1 MGILTNENTNIRMET
16 ITVKIR
22 TFFTNAGEQQQ
33 EVEIDGEWYSLTKQK
48 PEEEYSSTPIV
59 SRKVDV

>member
-48 PEEEYSSTPIV
+48 AEEEYSSTPIV
-59 SRKVDV
+59 SRKVYV